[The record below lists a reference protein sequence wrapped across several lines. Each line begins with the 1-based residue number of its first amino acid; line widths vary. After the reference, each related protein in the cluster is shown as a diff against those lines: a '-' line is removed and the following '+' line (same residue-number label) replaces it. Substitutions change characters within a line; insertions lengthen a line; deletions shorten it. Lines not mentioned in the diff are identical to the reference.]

1 MLHPPTEQRT
11 CVVSRDIRGCQGVGG
26 EVGERSVTGTSWVGA
41 RDLLNNAQDSPLQQK
56 MIWPKMSVVP
66 LLITL
71 YEQKR
76 TKSRGTLIFKH
87 LKEVRA
93 GV

>member
-1 MLHPPTEQRT
+1 M
-11 CVVSRDIRGCQGVGG
+11 
-26 EVGERSVTGTSWVGA
+26 GERSVTGTSWVGA
-41 RDLLNNAQDSPLQQK
+41 RDLLNKAQDSPLQQK

-76 TKSRGTLIFKH
+76 TKSRGTLVFKH